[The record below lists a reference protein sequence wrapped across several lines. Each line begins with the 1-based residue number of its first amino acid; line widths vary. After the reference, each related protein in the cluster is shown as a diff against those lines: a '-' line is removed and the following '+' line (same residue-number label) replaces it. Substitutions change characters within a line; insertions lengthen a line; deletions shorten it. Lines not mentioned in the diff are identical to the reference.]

1 MLTTNRTLPL
11 QVLEFGIGKGLLPA
25 HPKGVT
31 GARNALKVAG
41 YAVEDR
47 AVDINESLVLAAAD
61 EWALR
66 KMNYFSRIR
75 MRGVADH
82 MVIE

>member
-1 MLTTNRTLPL
+1 MRLNTSSGRINS
-11 QVLEFGIGKGLLPA
+11 QGLLPA
-25 HPKGVT
+25 HPEGVT
-31 GARNALKVAG
+31 GARNALKAAG

-47 AVDINESLVLAAAD
+47 AVDIGESVVQTAAD
-61 EWALR
+61 EWAVR
-66 KMNYFSRIR
+66 KLDYFSRIR

>member
-1 MLTTNRTLPL
+1 MGSMAT
-11 QVLEFGIGKGLLPA
+11 
-25 HPKGVT
+25 
-31 GARNALKVAG
+31 
-41 YAVEDR
+41 
-47 AVDINESLVLAAAD
+47 AD

-66 KMNYFSRIR
+66 KMDYFSRIR